1 MSAQPDT
8 ELAELARTKLSRVL
22 GPARSDEEFRHALAQ
37 LGLKTISTVSELYLF
52 AEQLQKR
59 EGFVATVGALL
70 AVEAA
75 RRQLLTPRV
84 RGM

>member
-1 MSAQPDT
+1 MSGAPDT

-22 GPARSDEEFRHALAQ
+22 GPVRADEEFRHALAEV
-37 LGLKTISTVSELYLF
+37 GLKTISTVDELSLF
-52 AEQLQKR
+52 AEQLQQR

-75 RRQLLTPRV
+75 RRQLLAR
-84 RGM
+84 R

>member
-1 MSAQPDT
+1 MSVAPDT
-8 ELAELARTKLSRVL
+8 ELADLARAKLSRVL
-22 GPARSDEEFRHALAQ
+22 GPVRSDEEFRRALEQ
-37 LGLKTISTVSELYLF
+37 IGLKTISTVSELHLF

-75 RRQLLTPRV
+75 RRQLLAKR
-84 RGM
+84 